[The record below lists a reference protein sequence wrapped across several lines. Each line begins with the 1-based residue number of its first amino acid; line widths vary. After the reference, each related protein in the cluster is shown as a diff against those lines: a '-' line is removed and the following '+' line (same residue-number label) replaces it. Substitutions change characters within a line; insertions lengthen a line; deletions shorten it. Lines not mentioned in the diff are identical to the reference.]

1 MRGPGPR
8 SPALRSLRKR
18 ALAELYLAE
27 LEGHNLPL
35 AALAERLGL
44 PLDACEELA
53 RELAEEGLLS
63 LEEGPE
69 GISCELTAKG
79 REAIRVVMT
88 GGVFDVLHVGHL
100 ATLEAAR
107 ELGDVLVVV
116 VARDETVRRLKGRE
130 PLNSEQNRLKLV
142 SALKPVDL
150 ALLGDPEDFYKT
162 VELIRPDVIALG
174 YDQRHDEGEIREE
187 LARRGLEAEVIRL
200 GVRVEGVKSSR
211 ILAKLMEEF

>member
-1 MRGPGPR
+1 MRGPRPC
-8 SPALRSLRKR
+8 SSALRPLRKR
-18 ALAELYLAE
+18 ALVELYLAR

-35 AALAERLGL
+35 AELAERLGL
-44 PLDACEELA
+44 PLDACEGLA

-63 LEEGPE
+63 LGEGPE

-107 ELGDVLVVV
+107 KLGDVLVVV
-116 VARDETVRRLKGRE
+116 VARDKTVRRLKGRE
-130 PLNSEQNRLKLV
+130 PLNSERNRLKLI

-162 VELIRPDVIALG
+162 AELIRPDVIALG

-187 LARRGLEAEVIRL
+187 LARRGLKADVVRL
-200 GVRVEGVKSSR
+200 KVRVEGVKSSK